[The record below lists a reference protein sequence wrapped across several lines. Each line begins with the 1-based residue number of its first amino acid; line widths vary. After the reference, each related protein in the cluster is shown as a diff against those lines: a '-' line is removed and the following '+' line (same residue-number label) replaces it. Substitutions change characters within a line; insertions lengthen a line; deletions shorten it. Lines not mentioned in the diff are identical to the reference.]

1 MSEYLPKEK
10 SVSREESVPKEKIVE
25 MTGAQIV
32 SNFIT
37 DKILM
42 GMTPREYVKG
52 LITPLNMVAGIIVLA
67 GLFLIAIRFM
77 FGLDQVTEGSNE
89 QPWGLFLSY
98 GLFSAVPFSG
108 AGFVM
113 GTAVYLFNLKRYK
126 PIVKNAILLGFLGYL
141 FAVIFL
147 MIDLGRPWRIYY
159 PMFISWGTASVMFLV
174 AWHVALYLTVQLFE
188 FCPSIFAWLGLKECR
203 KIAVSATLGLTIFG
217 VMLSTLHQS
226 ALNAM
231 FLLAPGKLHPLWY
244 TSYLPWLAFITAIG
258 AALSLLIMVSY
269 LTTKYMRK
277 AADEEYLSSIDDITL
292 GLGKAASLVFFT
304 YLGMRL
310 VSITHEGAWLYINT
324 PFGYWFLVE
333 IGIFFAVP
341 FLYLYG
347 VQNKNLKLIRY
358 TAALAALGIVMN
370 RLNISLIA
378 FNWNLPGRNVI
389 ELFYWKEMIVVAAV
403 ITIQIL
409 TYRWIVNRMPV
420 LRTHPDFR
428 HDGH

>member
-1 MSEYLPKEK
+1 MNEYANKPGEFT
-10 SVSREESVPKEKIVE
+10 EISVPKEE
-25 MTGAQIV
+25 TG
-32 SNFIT
+32 SETLTNWLKDKLFI
-37 DKILM
+37 
-42 GMTPREYVKG
+42 GMTPKEYFRG
-52 LITPLNMVAGIIVLA
+52 LITPINIFAGMIVFAGI
-67 GLFLIAIRFM
+67 FLILMRFI

-113 GTAVYLFNLKRYK
+113 GTAVYIFNLKRYK
-126 PIVKNAILLGFLGYL
+126 PIVKSALLLGFLGYL

-188 FCPSIFAWLGLKECR
+188 LCPTIFAWLGCKDLR
-203 KIAVSATLGLTIFG
+203 KLAVSATLGLTIFG

-231 FLLAPGKLHPLWY
+231 FLLAPGKLHPMWY
-244 TSYLPWLAFITAIG
+244 TSYLPWLAFISAIG
-258 AALSLLIMVSY
+258 AALSLLIIVSK
-269 LTTKYMRK
+269 LNTIYMRNV
-277 AADEEYLSSIDDITL
+277 ASEEYLSSIDDITL

-304 YLGMRL
+304 YIGMRL
-310 VSITHEGAWLYINT
+310 VSITHEGSWKYLNT
-324 PFGYWFLVE
+324 EFGHWALVE
-333 IGIFFAVP
+333 LGIFAIVP
-341 FLYLYG
+341 ILYYYG
-347 VQNKNLKLIRY
+347 VYNKNLKLIRY
-358 TAALAALGIVMN
+358 TAVLAAIGIIMN

-378 FNWNLPGRNVI
+378 FNWQMPDR

-403 ITIQIL
+403 VIIQIL
-409 TYRWIVNRMPV
+409 TYRWIVNRMPI
-420 LRTHPDFR
+420 LRPHPDYL
-428 HDGH
+428 HDDH